1 MSRNISLT
9 EKKQIALIQN
19 SNHNEIMQFIW
30 SNPTFRF
37 TGSASQVFVER
48 GNSEEI
54 LAYIATRPL
63 PERGELALI
72 QRGVHQEILT
82 YVKGHKLFE
91 AAEKILIQRGVQEE
105 ILAYL
110 EANSFSAGAV
120 EELIHRGDQQEIEK
134 AASRSSFG
142 YKGELELI
150 SFGVHRHIMAYIK
163 IRKFC
168 HPASLQAL
176 FKREN
181 KEEID
186 LYKSLYGVQ

>member
-19 SNHNEIMQFIW
+19 GNHNEILQFIW
-30 SNPTFRF
+30 ANTAFRF

-63 PERGELALI
+63 PERGELALLK
-72 QRGVHQEILT
+72 RGMPQEILT

-91 AAEKILIQRGVQEE
+91 SAEKILIQRGVQDE

-110 EANSFSAGAV
+110 DTNSFSADAV
-120 EELIHRGDQQEIEK
+120 KELNHRGDLQEIEK
-134 AASRSSFG
+134 AAARSSFG

-150 SFGVHRHIMAYIK
+150 SFGIHRHIMTYIK
-163 IRKFC
+163 IRSFC

-176 FKREN
+176 FKRGD
-181 KEEID
+181 KEEIE

>member
-19 SNHNEIMQFIW
+19 GNHDEIMKFIKTNQ
-30 SNPTFRF
+30 SFRF
-37 TGSASQVFVER
+37 APSAAQIFVER

-54 LAYIATRPL
+54 MAYIAMRPL
-63 PERGELALI
+63 AERGELALL

-120 EELIHRGDQQEIEK
+120 EELIHRGDLQEIEK
-134 AASRSSFG
+134 AAARSSFG
-142 YKGELELI
+142 YQGELELI
-150 SFGVHRHIMAYIK
+150 NFGVHRHIMAYIK

-168 HPASLQAL
+168 HTASLQAL
-176 FKREN
+176 FKRDN
-181 KEEID
+181 KEEIE

>member
-9 EKKQIALIQN
+9 DKKQIALIQN
-19 SNHNEIMQFIW
+19 GTHNEMMQFIW
-30 SNPTFRF
+30 ANPTFRF
-37 TGSASQVFVER
+37 SGSASKVFVER

-54 LAYIATRPL
+54 LAYIATRTL

-91 AAEKILIQRGVQEE
+91 AAEKMLIQRGVPDE

-120 EELIHRGDQQEIEK
+120 EELIHRGDLQEIEK
-134 AASRSSFG
+134 AAARSSFG

-150 SFGVHRHIMAYIK
+150 NFGVHRHIMAYIK
-163 IRKFC
+163 IREFC
-168 HPASLQAL
+168 HTASLQAL
-176 FKREN
+176 FKRDN
-181 KEEID
+181 KEEIE